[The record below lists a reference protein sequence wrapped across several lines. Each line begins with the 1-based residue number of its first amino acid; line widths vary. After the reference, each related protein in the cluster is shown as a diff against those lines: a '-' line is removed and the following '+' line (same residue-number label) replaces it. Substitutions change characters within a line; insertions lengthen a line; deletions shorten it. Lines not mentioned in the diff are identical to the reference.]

1 MINDLEEHKNDNVEI
16 SIDSESGTQ
25 EENSEEKN
33 GNVCVVNRENAFY
46 DISEETE
53 HSSEQRNH
61 EKNELNNFYDLTE
74 VKGKKEEVICISSNS
89 TNVVKS
95 GSSGSSVEN
104 GNEEKGNLEVRDDQV
119 VPIEEPKHAG
129 NAERCRDVCDT
140 SGRAPNAD
148 NTPSGRHNEDNGDRN
163 YSKEEKTTYVFCNI
177 CADIMEKSIF
187 QDHLYAHTL
196 ESPEKNEQSCAY
208 EMQKNPNNGPF
219 DTRNKSSYT
228 NFNSDRNKQN
238 RCALKRT
245 FNDTNCAFN
254 NSEII
259 LTDNNDHHAEEHK
272 IFDMLYNY
280 NSSLDRFR
288 NNPAVINKRNN
299 NNNNSNSSVICISE
313 KRNHMVDGKSNN
325 SISNLCKGVS
335 AQNIIE
341 IVSPGEN
348 EAEDILS
355 LSSNVEHVNRNV
367 TRNGGE
373 ASLPNKLEANRT
385 AVDNY
390 LSAMRESLSAILPD
404 PNASSLENS
413 PTRNNTE
420 SYKNEEHPSRI
431 INDIL
436 SMISAI
442 QANVK
447 RAAEK
452 SQNRVNINSARV
464 DVDNFVTKSMSCILR
479 DINDIKGTNRSGKND
494 DSADAVLNKKLKK
507 IHQSLDDVNKRINAA
522 IENNRTGDRNSV
534 ASTISGGILNRTS
547 ITIVNS
553 TDGGNGSERPS
564 ASVSHTSNGNVIHMN
579 SGTSNSGN
587 VHISRSNSYRD
598 GNSNGEPANRGRQNS
613 FYSTGAPGTH
623 EFSGRNGSSFFH
635 NQNVFSHE
643 SFFTGIPADSPHTHF
658 SHSCANPYNQ
668 IVRTEAGS
676 INDVNYLYSNLV
688 DRYPCICENSGFS
701 HFDNSSNNIWPL
713 RRVTNSNMFKTSND
727 SPNSRRIKE
736 ANNMNVNAN
745 MFNYRNDGGNNA
757 HNNISPINNGRNTSN
772 SMNGTMGYNLINN
785 GAGVYP
791 ADPPSSNPFLFMTNR
806 HNRNI
811 RSDVRTNQ
819 VVNTITNNYSFIS
832 TSRNSVSSRSANQ
845 GPGRIH
851 NGNSAIGTTSI
862 ININNFNCV
871 TTNSNYSNNRS
882 AAMGGAIGAPIV
894 PPVVVPPVVVPP
906 VVVPPVVPSVAPPVG
921 AAHAA
926 VNAAVMAAR
935 GLARPPG
942 PRAGGRAGTIAGGPA
957 GQGVAPVLGPST
969 STCSSRVSTTTVRA
983 STEGNL
989 DPVFSFYVLP
999 PGRTGRG
1006 RGTHH
1011 NGRGT
1016 NHNGR
1021 GTNHNGRGTN
1031 HNGGGANNNGNGNG
1045 NNNITTSNTRNVH
1058 NGSATSGS
1066 LSESAADEVTMS
1078 GDPQRAADN
1087 PFGANLRR
1095 EQTLTRSNE
1104 RINRIVNRITRGV
1117 ANASSTAREQPGS
1130 GNKKVGTRAKL
1141 KENNDYL
1148 IVHFDIKKNENNNLK
1163 ICSICYENYQHNESL
1178 IFLPCTHNF
1187 HKACIIEW
1195 INKKST
1201 CPICKINIKNF

>member
-228 NFNSDRNKQN
+228 NFSSDRNKQN

-259 LTDNNDHHAEEHK
+259 LTENNDHHAEEHK

-882 AAMGGAIGAPIV
+882 AAMGGAIG
-894 PPVVVPPVVVPP
+894 
-906 VVVPPVVPSVAPPVG
+906 
-921 AAHAA
+921 
-926 VNAAVMAAR
+926 
-935 GLARPPG
+935 
-942 PRAGGRAGTIAGGPA
+942 
-957 GQGVAPVLGPST
+957 Q
-969 STCSSRVSTTTVRA
+969 
-983 STEGNL
+983 
-989 DPVFSFYVLP
+989 
-999 PGRTGRG
+999 TGRG

-1021 GTNHNGRGTN
+1021 GTNHNG
-1031 HNGGGANNNGNGNG
+1031 GGANNNGNGNGNG